1 MIRLNQHFILRR
13 VDRPSHLPHLNTLTA
28 ASRHQPLTQ
37 PANFRTPGPF
47 WQSLEGISTNNSV
60 ELSLGRQILQI
71 QQRVDRS
78 TSRGIGI

>member
-1 MIRLNQHFILRR
+1 MKRKESRVRLRR
-13 VDRPSHLPHLNTLTA
+13 EYFK
-28 ASRHQPLTQ
+28 QPPNF
-37 PANFRTPGPF
+37 PAPGPF
-47 WQSLEGISTNNSV
+47 WQSLEGISTNNPV